1 MCGINCS
8 GKNISMNEVIG
19 KIAESK
25 SKYHLSNAKAPF
37 EDKFKVICALQ
48 EIDLEFRKNNP
59 HKKIKDYYRVWAK

>member
-1 MCGINCS
+1 MS
-8 GKNISMNEVIG
+8 KVIG

-25 SKYHLSNAKAPF
+25 IKYHLSSAKATF

-59 HKKIKDYYRVWAK
+59 HKKIKYYYRVWAK